1 MAYGSIFE
9 ITKGRFR
16 VCFDYGKDHAGK
28 RIRKYQT
35 FSSKADAK
43 RALNRHKV
51 QMDEGNYV
59 LPADW
64 LFAQWMDYWYKNI
77 ISPQIEATTA
87 YGYQNI
93 IENYLKPMLGQHKLQ
108 KLTPKHIQEYYTALL
123 DNKGLSPST
132 VLKHHNLLTNMLNA
146 AMRFE
151 YIAKNPMDAVS
162 PPRKKPHEAKYYTP
176 EQLGKLLSLAAGTR
190 LALPVYICAYLGLRR
205 GELCGLRWQDID
217 FEQHTVTIDATRTQA
232 GKQEIIKGT
241 KTASST
247 RILYLPDTLEQMLR
261 KEKEH
266 QEECQ
271 AKYQNAYDAN
281 PYVIVMENGKPFR
294 PNYLSELFKK
304 FLDDHDLPKIVL
316 HELRHPYVKH
326 KTKTF
331 SRNFRV
337 FQSRILRPHRGAF
350 SLFKYFTEYCGY
362 TQIHFTAVCRMDADI
377 KVTEQMPVLYGSV
390 QIPAQAG
397 EVNEQQNSN
406 LPSHRSIV
414 EVQKPRAVVKCQPAS
429 YITTNDFKVMRLCIG
444 FQPALLC
451 CQYLYAIRP
460 IVSHTAV

>member
-1 MAYGSIFE
+1 MAYGSISE

-64 LFAQWMDYWYKNI
+64 AFAQWMDYWYKNI

-93 IENYLKPMLGQHKLQ
+93 IENYLKPTLGQCKLQ
-108 KLTPKHIQEYYTALL
+108 KLTPKHIQEYYTVLL

-205 GELCGLRWQDID
+205 GELCGLRWQDLD

-281 PYVIVMENGKPFR
+281 SYVIVMENGKPFR

-316 HELRHPYVKH
+316 HELRH
-326 KTKTF
+326 TF
-331 SRNFRV
+331 
-337 FQSRILRPHRGAF
+337 A
-350 SLFKYFTEYCGY
+350 SL
-362 TQIHFTAVCRMDADI
+362 
-377 KVTEQMPVLYGSV
+377 SN
-390 QIPAQAG
+390 QAG
-397 EVNEQQNSN
+397 V
-406 LPSHRSIV
+406 PSFNISKAMGHSTPATTQKIYTHLLDQTHVQAVQGVAAIADQARLQADGTYLDKLAMALEKEIQTWDPMRCGSYETEIAALKKQLYASID
-414 EVQKPRAVVKCQPAS
+414 EKALGQLI
-429 YITTNDFKVMRLCIG
+429 YDTFKVSFGTRL
-444 FQPALLC
+444 FHQPLDECEKIAQVVLTE
-451 CQYLYAIRP
+451 AA
-460 IVSHTAV
+460 SKN